1 MPQPRAL
8 VALTSLFTV
17 GLLALSGC
25 HSNTPAS
32 NLPDGS
38 TLVSQ
43 ASTAMTNV
51 QSAHITI
58 DTSGKVGT
66 IPLRTAEGDLKK
78 GGDAKGSIKL
88 LALGQVIQLDFVV
101 VGDNFYIKGLTG
113 GWQKASA
120 AEVATFYDPSG
131 ILDPSRGVAK
141 VLATA
146 TDARTEAAET
156 VNGVNTYRVAV
167 NLDNTVVST
176 VVPDTPTGTT
186 GKVWL
191 DQNTKRLVKAELD
204 VSAAGGGP
212 GTVTINLTDLDK
224 PVTIDAPI

>member
-1 MPQPRAL
+1 MAL
-8 VALTSLFTV
+8 MSLFTV

-25 HSNTPAS
+25 HSDTPAS
-32 NLPDGS
+32 NLPDGA

-43 ASTAMTNV
+43 ASTAMSNV
-51 QSAHITI
+51 QSAHISI

-66 IPLRTAEGDLKK
+66 IPLRTAEGDLKMS
-78 GGDAKGSIKL
+78 GDAKGSIKL
-88 LALGQVIQLDFVV
+88 LALGQVVQLDFVV
-101 VGDNFYIKGLTG
+101 IGDTFYIKGLTG

-146 TDARTEAAET
+146 TNAKTEAAET
-156 VNGVNTYRVAV
+156 VNGVSTYRVAV
-167 NLDNTVVST
+167 DLDSSVVST
-176 VVPDTPTGTT
+176 VVPDTPKGTT
-186 GKVWL
+186 GKVWI
-191 DQNTKRLVKAELD
+191 DQSTKRLVKAELD

-224 PVTIDAPI
+224 PVTVDAPI

>member
-1 MPQPRAL
+1 M
-8 VALTSLFTV
+8 ALTSLFTV

-43 ASTAMTNV
+43 ASTAMSNV

-88 LALGQVIQLDFVV
+88 LALGQVVQLDFVV
-101 VGDNFYIKGLTG
+101 IGDNFYIKGLTG

-120 AEVATFYDPSG
+120 AEVASFYDPSG
-131 ILDPSRGVAK
+131 ILDPDRGVAK

-146 TDARTEAAET
+146 TDAKTEATET

-176 VVPDTPTGTT
+176 VVPDTPKGTT

-224 PVTIDAPI
+224 PVTVDAPI